1 VQFENC
7 QAHLKKWIEV
17 ASSPQ
22 KLGQARVVG
31 QVLPNV
37 RVKLF
42 VFFHHLFD
50 AIN

>member
-1 VQFENC
+1 MVILLMHMQ

-37 RVKLF
+37 S
-42 VFFHHLFD
+42 HLFTRFL
-50 AIN
+50 